1 MRYFYFKMQQLL
13 QMCRFYYKMWKLL
26 QNATSNTVGQNSS
39 INQRVEIA
47 NETCRSFRKGLEVK
61 GVHPNKSKAFD
72 KI

>member
-1 MRYFYFKMQQLL
+1 
-13 QMCRFYYKMWKLL
+13 MWKLL

-39 INQRVEIA
+39 INQRVAIA
-47 NETCRSFRKGLEVK
+47 SETCRSFRKGLEVK

>member
-1 MRYFYFKMQQLL
+1 
-13 QMCRFYYKMWKLL
+13 MWKLL